1 MAKVKIREIKPCAIL
16 YRDDKNGIAWIEDGS
31 SGCGFSVHSNID
43 SSGSVRGMKNLG
55 YWQKKDRTIRSH
67 GFIYNIDTLVYD
79 WDKGSYNRELE
90 DMVANECMCQACV
103 ERRSK

>member
-1 MAKVKIREIKPCAIL
+1 MAKRMIREIEPGVIL
-16 YRDDKNGIAWIEDGS
+16 YRDDKTGIAWIADGRT
-31 SGCGFSVHSNID
+31 GCGISIHSNISD
-43 SSGSVRGMKNLG
+43 TGSARGMKHLG
-55 YWQKKDRTIRSH
+55 YWKKKDRTVRSH

-90 DMVANECMCQACV
+90 DIVANECMCQSCV